1 MTATYDLTP
10 DEWGTTREEIKV
22 IASGKAKKGG
32 TITYGELVRLLTV
45 KHLDPHGQP
54 LARLLDEVS
63 RSEDGAGRGML
74 SVVVVR
80 QEDQMPGDGF
90 FHLAAELGRDTADR
104 ERCWIAE
111 IKRVYS
117 AWA

>member
-10 DEWGTTREEIKV
+10 NEWATTREEIMA
-22 IASGKAKKGG
+22 IASGKAKNGD
-32 TITYGELVRLLTV
+32 TITYGELVRLLTL
-45 KHLDPHGQP
+45 KHLDPHGQA

-63 RSEDGAGRGML
+63 RSEDSAGRGML

-90 FHLAAELGRDTADR
+90 FHLAAELGRDSSDR

-117 AWA
+117 VWT